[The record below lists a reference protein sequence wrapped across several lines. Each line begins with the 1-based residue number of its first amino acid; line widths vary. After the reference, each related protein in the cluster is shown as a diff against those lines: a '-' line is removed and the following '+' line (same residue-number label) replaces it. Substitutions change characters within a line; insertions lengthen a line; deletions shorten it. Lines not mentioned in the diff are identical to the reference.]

1 MAELVVRYKES
12 MVLES
17 FSSELKLYLHYVDD
31 VCVVWSGA
39 HKEQA
44 LVDMLSDDSLG
55 LKLKI
60 E

>member
-1 MAELVVRYKES
+1 

-44 LVDMLSDDSLG
+44 LVDMLSDDSLE